1 MEIAQM
7 KKRLQTIAFG
17 CLVCATLLPA
27 QALAVSTGDAVDTTG
42 DAPLPMPKSPRRAQ
56 PAESTDQ
63 SNASI
68 APSDATGNDV
78 KKPKAAS
85 MNTPEKSSDHGF
97 NTEDFMPQASTTS
110 GSKKKIV
117 APVDDSEKT
126 FVRVQLTVP
135 RNTNAVQKFVAYP
148 YPMQLPKARK
158 EVFDLSTDT
167 TALKEEILTSGYL
180 QRGTFIKP
188 YPFQG
193 WRWQYAYHKALKRA
207 HADEPAVITDIYPFV
222 RKMMPYCREEVRS
235 INNIEHERV
244 ERYKRMAEEYEQHA
258 QEAET
263 DATRKG
269 YTPVTVEINKMWR
282 GHFNIGEVRLAEGTW
297 WITGTK
303 HVPGLTY
310 YWQQPV
316 EVVNGQPVICELTED
331 NALVI
336 EGGW

>member
-1 MEIAQM
+1 MDIAQI

-17 CLVCATLLPA
+17 CLVTATLLPA
-27 QALAVSTGDAVDTTG
+27 QALAVSTADSADTATG
-42 DAPLPMPKSPRRAQ
+42 DAPLPMPKSRRRAQ
-56 PAESTDQ
+56 STESGEQ
-63 SNASI
+63 SS
-68 APSDATGNDV
+68 APVDAGDSAT
-78 KKPKAAS
+78 KKSKAAS
-85 MNTPEKSSDHGF
+85 LNLPEKSSDHGF
-97 NTEDFMPQASTTS
+97 NTEDFMPQSSTTS

-117 APVDDSEKT
+117 APVDESDKIY
-126 FVRVQLTVP
+126 VRVQLTVP
-135 RNTNAVQKFVAYP
+135 RSTNAMNKLVAYP

-158 EVFDLSTDT
+158 EIFDLSTDT
-167 TALKEEILTSGYL
+167 RALKEEILTSGYL
-180 QRGTFIKP
+180 QRGTSIKP

-193 WRWQYAYHKALKRA
+193 WRWQYAYHNALKRA
-207 HADEPAVITDIYPFV
+207 HADEPAVISDIYPFV
-222 RKMMPYCREEVRS
+222 RKMTPYCREEVRR

-244 ERYKRMAEEYEQHA
+244 ERYKRLAEEYEQHG

-269 YTPVTVEINKMWR
+269 YTPVPVEINKMWR
-282 GHFNIGEVRLAEGTW
+282 GHFNIGEIRLGEGTW

-303 HVPGLTY
+303 KVPGITY

-316 EVVNGQPVICELTED
+316 EVLKGQPVICELTED

>member
-1 MEIAQM
+1 MDIAQIQ
-7 KKRLQTIAFG
+7 KRLQTVAFS

-27 QALAVSTGDAVDTTG
+27 QALAVSTADTAADTTSG
-42 DAPLPMPKSPRRAQ
+42 DAPLPMPKASRHAQ
-56 PAESTDQ
+56 STEAAGQSTAPA
-63 SNASI
+63 
-68 APSDATGNDV
+68 DAADTATQ
-78 KKPKAAS
+78 KPKAA
-85 MNTPEKSSDHGF
+85 NVNLPEKSSDHGF
-97 NTEDFMPQASTTS
+97 NTEDFMPQSSTVS

-117 APVDDSEKT
+117 APVDDSDKI

-135 RNTNAVQKFVAYP
+135 HSTSAVHKLVAYP

-158 EVFDLSTDT
+158 EIFDLSTDS
-167 TALKEEILTSGYL
+167 TALKEEILTSGYT
-180 QRGTFIKP
+180 QRGTAIKP

-193 WRWQYAYHKALKRA
+193 WRWQYAYHNALKRA
-207 HADEPAVITDIYPFV
+207 HTDEPSVINDIYPFV
-222 RKMMPYCREEVRS
+222 RKMMPYCREEVRR
-235 INNIEHERV
+235 INNIEHERI
-244 ERYKRMAEEYEQHA
+244 ERYKRLDEEYEQHA

-269 YTPVTVEINKMWR
+269 YTPVALEINKLWR
-282 GHFNIGEVRLAEGTW
+282 GHFNIGEVKLSEGTW

-303 HVPGLTY
+303 KVPGITY

-316 EVVNGQPVICELTED
+316 EVVKGQPVVCELTED

>member
-1 MEIAQM
+1 MDTAQI

-27 QALAVSTGDAVDTTG
+27 QALAVSSADMADTTTG
-42 DAPLPMPKSPRRAQ
+42 DAPLPMPKSNRRAQ
-56 PAESTDQ
+56 PSEAGDQ
-63 SNASI
+63 ST
-68 APSDATGNDV
+68 APADAADSAT
-78 KKPKAAS
+78 KKTKAAS
-85 MNTPEKSSDHGF
+85 LNLPEKSSDHGF
-97 NTEDFMPQASTTS
+97 NTEDFMPQAATSS
-110 GSKKKIV
+110 GSKKKKIG
-117 APVDDSEKT
+117 APVDESDKI

-135 RNTNAVQKFVAYP
+135 HSTSAVHKLVAYP

-158 EVFDLSTDT
+158 EILDLSTES
-167 TALKEEILTSGYL
+167 TALESEILTSGYT
-180 QRGTFIKP
+180 QRGTSNKP

-193 WRWQYAYHKALKRA
+193 WRWQYAYHNALKRA
-207 HADEPAVITDIYPFV
+207 HADEPAVISDIYPFI
-222 RKMMPYCREEVRS
+222 RKMTPYCREECRR
-235 INNIEHERV
+235 INTIEHERV
-244 ERYKRMAEEYEQHA
+244 ERYKRLAEEYEQHA

-269 YTPVTVEINKMWR
+269 YTPVAVEINKLWR
-282 GHFNIGEVRLAEGTW
+282 GHFNIGEVKLGEGTW

-303 HVPGLTY
+303 KVPGITY

-316 EVVNGQPVICELTED
+316 EVIKGEPVICELTED